1 MCVLGLCGKGVVA
14 GALPDLHIVLFD
26 SSSRPE
32 GDFFFFFR
40 LLHVSFLRIQPS
52 ILQNP
57 EFSNL
62 NYSNY

>member
-14 GALPDLHIVLFD
+14 GGLPDLHIALLD

-32 GDFFFFFR
+32 GDYFFFFR
-40 LLHVSFLRIQPS
+40 LLHVSFLCIQPS
-52 ILQNP
+52 ILQNS

>member
-14 GALPDLHIVLFD
+14 GGLSDLHIALLD

-32 GDFFFFFR
+32 GDFFFFQVAAR
-40 LLHVSFLRIQPS
+40 FLCIQPS
-52 ILQNP
+52 ILQNS